1 MHHGGKTEVELGF
14 DDFQSYY
21 RKDSI
26 YGALVGRYVGRIS
39 HGGSF
44 PLNGKIHQLEKRD
57 PAAKNVIH
65 GGTAGF
71 HNKVWAAEIRNGVE
85 PSLILTLESPDGDG
99 GFPGALATTVTYTVT
114 KYNELKVEY
123 HAEAIGGPT
132 VANLTNHSY
141 FALQGEGKGDISDQ
155 TLQVFADKYT
165 PADIDNLET
174 GEILPVEGTPLD
186 FRKPVRLGNVL
197 HSSFPQIAMREGL
210 DINMVI
216 NGKPGTLRPAARLSD
231 PHTGIV
237 MDVLTTQPCM
247 QLYSDGIGE
256 RTVTGKGGKERH
268 CPLWPSTAGELRD
281 LIAHRSPEAC
291 VFLNRCGHP
300 VTRFG
305 IHTLVERYV
314 RRVQVTMPS
323 LATKRISPHTI
334 RHTTATHLLRA
345 GVDINTVRAWLGHVS
360 LDTTNIY
367 AEIDLEM
374 KAKALA
380 KCEVTETNMQKRHW
394 RDDPALMTFLRAL

>member
-1 MHHGGKTEVELGF
+1 MIFSLQILAAALGGSAHAQNITRQDWGVTDKGERVELFTLKGTKGLEARITNFGGRVVDLYVPNAHGGKTDVELGF
-14 DDFQSYY
+14 DDFPSYY

-44 PLNGKIHQLEKRD
+44 PLNGKTYQLEKTD
-57 PAAKNVIH
+57 PGAKNVIH

-71 HNKVWAAEIRNGVE
+71 HNKVWAAKVQGGPE

-99 GFPGALATTVTYTVT
+99 GFPGTLATTVTYTVT
-114 KYNELKVEY
+114 KDNVLKVEY

-141 FALQGEGKGDISDQ
+141 FALQGEGNGDISDQ
-155 TLQVFADKYT
+155 LLQVFADKYT

-174 GEILPVEGTPLD
+174 GEILPVDGTPLD
-186 FRKPVRLGNVL
+186 FRKPVRLGDVL
-197 HSSFPQIAMREGL
+197 HSHFPQIAMREGL

-247 QLYSDGIGE
+247 QLYSDGIGDH
-256 RTVTGKGGKERH
+256 TVTGKGGRIYRTFYAMSLETQNYLDAVNH
-268 CPLWPSTAGELRD
+268 PEFPATPST
-281 LIAHRSPEAC
+281 I
-291 VFLNRCGHP
+291 
-300 VTRFG
+300 
-305 IHTLVERYV
+305 LV
-314 RRVQVTMPS
+314 PGKP
-323 LATKRISPHTI
+323 LH
-334 RHTTATHLLRA
+334 
-345 GVDINTVRAWLGHVS
+345 
-360 LDTTNIY
+360 
-367 AEIDLEM
+367 
-374 KAKALA
+374 
-380 KCEVTETNMQKRHW
+380 EVTVFKFSNR
-394 RDDPALMTFLRAL
+394 